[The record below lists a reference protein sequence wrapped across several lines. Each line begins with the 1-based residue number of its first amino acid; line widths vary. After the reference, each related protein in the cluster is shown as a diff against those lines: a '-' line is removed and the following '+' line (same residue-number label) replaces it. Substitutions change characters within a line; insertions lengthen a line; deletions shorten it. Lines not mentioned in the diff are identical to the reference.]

1 MTSADAAHKYVH
13 TRGIRLHVLV
23 QGPPDAPL
31 VLLIHGFGGGHF
43 DWRELMPE
51 LCGTTDAGMPSPPV
65 RVAAVDLR
73 GYGRSDKTPRGYDLT
88 TAASDM
94 CGTIRALGHTDALV
108 VGHGEGGLIAWT
120 MAAHEPRRVRGIV
133 TLSSAHPLVLARS
146 VLLHPVSQWPRVRA
160 SLYAQL
166 PRLPER
172 ALRRNGSEAVAQ
184 SFRQQVAPG
193 FRDTETC
200 REHEELRR
208 EAMQIDKVAHLSCEY
223 RRWTLR
229 SRLRPEGG
237 DFNRTFP
244 ARTEAPAVCVDGSM
258 DPAYSPRI
266 ARRSAT
272 RGADGSSAEL
282 LYGVG
287 HFPHIEDAPSV
298 AAIIRDAEPLS

>member
-1 MTSADAAHKYVH
+1 MTPPPDAAHRYIH
-13 TRGIRLHVLV
+13 TRGIRLHVVL
-23 QGPPDAPL
+23 QGPADAPL
-31 VLLIHGFGGGHF
+31 VLLIHGFAGGHF
-43 DWRELMPE
+43 DWRDLMPE
-51 LCGTTDAGMPSPPV
+51 LCDSDAPPV

-94 CGTIRALGHTDALV
+94 CGAIRALGHTDALV

-120 MAAHEPRRVRGIV
+120 MAAHEPQRVRGIV
-133 TLSSAHPLVLARS
+133 TLASAHPLVLARS

-172 ALRRNGSEAVAQ
+172 ALRRNGSAAVAT
-184 SFRQQVAPG
+184 SFRRQVAPG
-193 FRDTETC
+193 FRGTDRC
-200 REHEELRR
+200 REYEELRR

-244 ARTEAPAVCVDGSM
+244 SRTEAPAVCVDGSM
-258 DPAYSPRI
+258 DPAYSRRI
-266 ARRSAT
+266 ARRSAA
-272 RGADGSSAEL
+272 RGAEGSGSEL

-287 HFPHIEDAPSV
+287 HFPHIEDPPAV
-298 AAIIRDAEPLS
+298 AAIIRAVSRHDQEH

>member
-1 MTSADAAHKYVH
+1 MTLTPDAAHRYIH
-13 TRGIRLHVLV
+13 TRGIRLHVLI
-23 QGPPDAPL
+23 QGPSDAPL
-31 VLLIHGFGGGHF
+31 VLLIHGFAGGHF

-51 LCGTTDAGMPSPPV
+51 LCSADAPPV

-94 CGTIRALGHTDALV
+94 CGAIRALGHTDALV

-120 MAAHEPRRVRGIV
+120 MAAHEPQRVRGIV
-133 TLSSAHPLVLARS
+133 TLASAHPLVLARS

-166 PRLPER
+166 PRLPEH
-172 ALRRNGSEAVAQ
+172 ALRKNGSAVVAT
-184 SFRQQVAPG
+184 SFRHQVAPG
-193 FRDTETC
+193 FRDTDTC

-208 EAMQIDKVAHLSCEY
+208 DAMQIDKVAHLSCEY

-244 ARTEAPAVCVDGSM
+244 ARTDAPAVCVDGSM
-258 DPAYSPRI
+258 DPAYSRRI
-266 ARRSAT
+266 ARRSAA
-272 RGADGSSAEL
+272 RGGDGSTSEL

-287 HFPHIEDAPSV
+287 HFPHIEDPPAV
-298 AAIIRDAEPLS
+298 AAIIRAVSDHRKEH